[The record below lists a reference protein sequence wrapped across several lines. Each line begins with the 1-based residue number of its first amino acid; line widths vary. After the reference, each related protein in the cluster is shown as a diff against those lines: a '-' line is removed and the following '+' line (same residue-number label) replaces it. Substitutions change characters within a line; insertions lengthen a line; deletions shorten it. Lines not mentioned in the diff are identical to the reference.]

1 MKLRGI
7 GIGVAL
13 IVVAG
18 LLAPGVSS
26 ARNPHCAGG
35 IQYVVGGL
43 RDKERGNLED
53 YQRQM
58 QKAISQ
64 LESCAV
70 EDTVDYEAL
79 GYLGWAYAEVE
90 SCGPAGHWFAK
101 AIAGLTAKGDKKK
114 AENATNNRNSYWVN
128 KLNEGVTKIG
138 AAQSAYPDFMKQPE
152 NDADRTLKA
161 EAEKNY
167 NQALRSLNCAAG
179 LRPGDAQTMR
189 NMGSIYLFMGDFPKA
204 EKTFRE
210 GLKAAPEDSS
220 LKAALKIARTNY
232 ANQLNFEKKYD
243 EAIAYFGELIK
254 ADPENAD
261 LHSSLANARLNR
273 AQAQQGDARRPEF
286 KMAGAEY
293 QKAGELKKE
302 DPDLYYNAA
311 VAYQNAGENALAENM
326 WRASLKLRPD
336 DAETRSGLAGT
347 LAELG
352 KYPEAIN
359 VLRSAIDTDP
369 KSKKLHRQ
377 LGGVYSKAGNNSK
390 ATEELMIY
398 LALQNGQ
405 PAADPAAAAK
415 SAPAGSEAAKTL
427 ASLGTPESVVPWEA
441 QGEKYESWFYW
452 SKKQAHH
459 FKSGTLSVKSDWG
472 GSGGATGSKN

>member
-1 MKLRGI
+1 VKVRGI
-7 GIGVAL
+7 GVGVAL
-13 IVVAG
+13 VSLAG
-18 LLAPGVSS
+18 LLSPGVSV

-43 RDKERGNLED
+43 RDKEKGNLED

-64 LESCAV
+64 LESCAA
-70 EDTVDYEAL
+70 EDTLDLEAI

-90 SCGPAGHWFAK
+90 SCGSAGHWFAK
-101 AIAGLTAKGDKKK
+101 AIAGLSAKGDKKK
-114 AENATNNRNSYWVN
+114 HEVALNNRNSYWVN
-128 KLNEGVTKIG
+128 KLNEGVTKI
-138 AAQSAYPDFMKQPE
+138 ASAQAAYPDFMKAPE

-167 NQALRSLNCAAG
+167 QQAIHSLTCAAL

-189 NMGSIYLFMGDFPKA
+189 NLGSIHIFMGDFPKA
-204 EKTFRE
+204 ERVFRE
-210 GLKAAPEDSS
+210 GLKAAPDDSS
-220 LKAALKIARTNY
+220 LHAALRIARVNY

-243 EAIAYFGELIK
+243 DAIVYFGDLIK
-254 ADPENAD
+254 SDPENAD
-261 LHSSLANARLNR
+261 LHSSQANARLNR
-273 AQAQQGDARRPEF
+273 AQALQGDARKPEF
-286 KMAGAEY
+286 KLAGSEY
-293 QKAGELKKE
+293 QRAAELRKE

-311 VAYQNAGENALAENM
+311 VAYQNAGEHALAESM

-336 DAETRSGLAGT
+336 DGETRSGLAGT

-352 KYPEAIN
+352 KYPEAVT
-359 VLRSAIDTDP
+359 VLKAAIDLDP

-405 PAADPAAAAK
+405 PAPDAATVAK
-415 SAPAGSEAAKTL
+415 AAPAGSEAAKTL
-427 ASLGTPESVVPWEA
+427 ASMGTPEQVFPWEA

-459 FKSGTLSVKSDWG
+459 FKSGTLSVKSDWS